1 MHYKKIA
8 AGSKVFLSSPSI
20 DDMPEFLE
28 TVSRSH
34 DLHFPWVSPPSN
46 QTEYKNYLEKIEM
59 KSNLSFLI
67 KLNENNKIAGVI
79 NINEVVKG
87 CFQSGYLGF
96 YIFSGFE
103 SQGLMSEGLS
113 LVIDYAFNQLKLH
126 RLEANIQ
133 PDNIKS
139 ISVIK
144 KQKFQHEGF
153 SPKYL
158 KINGA
163 WKDHERFA
171 ITTDD

>member
-1 MHYKKIA
+1 MKKILI
-8 AGSKVFLSSPSI
+8 GSKVFLSSASI

-28 TVSRSH
+28 AVAKSH
-34 DLHFPWVSPPSN
+34 DLHFPWVNPPSN
-46 QTEYKNYLEKIEM
+46 QEEYSNYLKKIDAE
-59 KSNLSFLI
+59 SNLSFLI
-67 KLNENNKIAGVI
+67 KLNKTNKIAGII
-79 NINEVVKG
+79 NINEIVKG

-113 LVIDYAFNQLKLH
+113 LVINYAFNQLKLH

-144 KQKFQHEGF
+144 KQRFRHEGF

-158 KINGA
+158 KINGV
-163 WKDHERFA
+163 WKDHERYA
-171 ITTDD
+171 ITPD